1 MALRSLMAKK
11 NLDDAKKQLE
21 ELRAKAT
28 AFATREAELEQAIS
42 EASTDEEK
50 QTVEAAVSEFEAE
63 KAENETAMNTLS
75 ERVDALEK
83 ELAETEEK
91 QNTPPPADDKS
102 EERSRKELP
111 VMENL
116 AITSTR
122 AKKMFGSMSIEQR
135 TAMFERDDV
144 KQFMSEVRT
153 CISEKRALS
162 NVGLTIPE
170 VYLGLIR
177 ENILQ
182 YSKLYRHVYVRPL
195 KGEGRLNIMGNIPEA
210 VWTEMC
216 ANLNELDLGFYQAE
230 VDGYKVGG
238 FIPVCNANIEDS
250 DIDLAAEIITVLG
263 QAIGKALDKA
273 ILYGKGIKM
282 PLGIVTRLAQT
293 EQPGNYPAKARPW
306 TNLSTSNIK
315 ALSASLEGLTLYR
328 QIMLD
333 SAAAKGKYSRGEKVW
348 VMNETTYTALKA
360 AMLSVNAVGAIVSAI
375 DGTLPIIGGI
385 VEVLDFIP
393 DNIII
398 GGYFDLY
405 LLAERA
411 GTKLGQSEHVRFLED
426 QTIFK
431 GTARYD
437 GLPVIAEAFVV
448 LGLNNT
454 TPTAD
459 MLFAPDEANADLPTP
474 VTVSVLGQAEEVY
487 GVQVSSL
494 QSADTML
501 NGSNFYG
508 TLKYISSG
516 EPATTWGPGYFLA
529 VDFTG
534 IDLTANK
541 VEVGLIPSASA
552 GFVTVPADDHKSYF
566 KITNK
571 DAQVMK
577 VTTTKDGQTVSNI
590 YTFAGLTFEPTGA

>member
-1 MALRSLMAKK
+1 MAIKALMLRKK
-11 NLDDAKKQLE
+11 LDDAKKKLD
-21 ELRAKAT
+21 ELRAGA
-28 AFATREAELEQAIS
+28 AALATREAELEQAIA
-42 EASTDEEK
+42 EASTDEE
-50 QTVEAAVSEFEAE
+50 QQAVEAAVTEFEND
-63 KAENETAMNTLS
+63 KAENEKEIADVEKQCEDL
-75 ERVDALEK
+75 ER

-91 QNTPPPADDKS
+91 TNTPPPAA
-102 EERSRKELP
+102 EEGRGKELP

-122 AKKMFGSMSIEQR
+122 ARELFGKMSEQQR
-135 TAMFERDDV
+135 AAMFEREDV
-144 KQFMSEVRT
+144 KAFNEQIRT
-153 CISEKRALS
+153 CITEKRALP
-162 NVGLTIPE
+162 NVGVTIPE

-177 ENILQ
+177 ENIER
-182 YSKLYRHVYVRPL
+182 YSKLYKHVNVKPL
-195 KGEGRLNIMGNIPEA
+195 KGEGRMTIMGNIPEA

-216 ANLNELDLGFYQAE
+216 ANLNELDLGFNDVE

-238 FIPVCNANIEDS
+238 FIPVCNANLEDS
-250 DIDLAAEIITVLG
+250 EIDLAAEIITAIG

-293 EQPGNYPAKARPW
+293 AAPQNAPATARPW
-306 TNLSTSNIK
+306 TNLSTTNIK
-315 ALSASLEGLTLYR
+315 SLSASLEGLTLYR

-348 VMNETTYTALKA
+348 VMNETTYTQLKA
-360 AMLSVNAVGAIVSAI
+360 AMMSVNASGAVVSSI
-375 DGTLPIIGGI
+375 NGTLPVIGGV

-411 GTKLGQSEHVRFLED
+411 GTKIGQSEHYRFLAD

-437 GLPVIAEAFVV
+437 GLPVIAEAFVA
-448 LGLNNT
+448 LGLNGV

-459 MLFAPDEANADLPTP
+459 MLFAPDEANSDAPTP
-474 VTVSVLGQAEEVY
+474 VTVSVLEQSDSVY
-487 GVQVSSL
+487 GVSVSDL

-501 NGSNFYG
+501 SNGTFYG

-516 EPATTWGPGYFLA
+516 EPATSWGAGYFLA
-529 VDFTG
+529 IDFGG
-534 IDLTANK
+534 IDLSENK
-541 VEVGLIPSASA
+541 VEVGLVPSAGT

-571 DAQVMK
+571 DAQVLK

-590 YTFAGLTFEPTGA
+590 YNLTGLTFEPTGA